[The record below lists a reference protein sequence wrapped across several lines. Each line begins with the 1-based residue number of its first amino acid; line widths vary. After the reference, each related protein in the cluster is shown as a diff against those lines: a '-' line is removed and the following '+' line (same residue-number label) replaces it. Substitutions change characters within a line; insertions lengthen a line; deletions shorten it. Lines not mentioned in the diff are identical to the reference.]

1 MYIIIMYLHFQNT
14 VPEHIVKDVSKGH
27 VEDVCE
33 DHAKD
38 VNEDYKY
45 TQELPKKKLKVN
57 LVSFRSFAFPLVKDR
72 LTDTFCL
79 LIIT

>member
-14 VPEHIVKDVSKGH
+14 VPEHI

-57 LVSFRSFAFPLVKDR
+57 LVSFRSFAFPFVKDR